1 MIRHCQTSHYLA
13 ADLNKIKNDFG
24 TEYEVC
30 VHSFATKNRSQNLAL
45 EKDGKITGDL
55 PTKFQEDQNVF
66 YFVTSPSPA
75 YAQPI
80 EALNSFTIDD
90 LIREVK
96 AKIIERSANGIRGIA
111 KIFKAMDENGNHMLD
126 VDDFR
131 WGLKDYGI
139 TLSKEE
145 AS

>member
-1 MIRHCQTSHYLA
+1 MA

-30 VHSFATKNRSQNLAL
+30 VNSFATKNRSQNLKL
-45 EKDGKITGDL
+45 EKEGKITGDL

-75 YAQPI
+75 YALPI
-80 EALNSFTIDD
+80 EELNKFTIDD
-90 LIREVK
+90 LIREIK

-111 KIFKAMDENGNHMLD
+111 KIFKAMDENGNKLLD

-139 TLSKEE
+139 NISKEE
-145 AS
+145 AQ